1 MAVAQYQ
8 HAVPPVE
15 ENRKEKDRESTAEDH
30 LADAMEDEDE
40 EGSDKEMHDASGP
53 PGQIPASGSPQK
65 RKRRRSRKGMDK
77 KYDCKH
83 PDCGKSYSRAEHLY
97 RHQLNHEPKQIYNCC
112 FPDCSR
118 SFVRQD
124 LCLRHQERHT
134 NRGSQLQRKDMMQH
148 SPVIKQER
156 KNSFYKASSSPDTS
170 GTVMKEEVPS
180 PSFPVKTAISPSTMS
195 GSSSTSAKQADPK
208 PKARRAPIH
217 DTSSNARMRNEQRPP
232 GASVMSPTTS
242 NARRGS
248 IDHPRTADAG
258 PPPIGREGGQ
268 FPAINTANSQTPPLP
283 NTNFNRPKLQTN
295 IPAPNLVNLTLQSPY
310 GPQTPHSAAAY
321 LPSPQRQGPHRQNTN
336 ENVSSGY
343 NHSTSIHSNYIP
355 QNAFQPFALPPPGFQ
370 TMGQNQAGQN
380 FGVTSPPASNN
391 SADHNAGNVS
401 AAASNI
407 TQTIVDPTQF
417 SVPVF
422 GGDSYNRSP
431 FMITDDFAAWLF
443 DDATF
448 GFSQAGRST
457 SIPTSFLDGPNAF
470 FGNLY
475 LGDPAFPQQSLYG
488 TPYHPM
494 SVTSIIAP
502 PSPPQ
507 ESLLSEHK
515 RLELIDV
522 VSAYPDSSIPNH
534 CSSHFPHMRSL
545 GVGAE
550 KHDDDS
556 VLGLNSMQLYIQ
568 LFWQHFHPQLP
579 ILHKPTFSAGKTE
592 NILLLAI
599 IAIGA
604 ACVDRTHFPRLA
616 PAAADLSCIL
626 AMNLRWQIFDH
637 ADFRPP
643 AKLWI
648 FQALILLETHEKMYS
663 TRELHERAHI
673 HHATTLTLMR
683 RGSSLQGR
691 SALDSPPSIRDEKI
705 GGASSVSGGHSSG
718 TSTPDEWWNH
728 WITNE
733 ATKRAAFAAFVL
745 DSVHATMFGHS
756 AVMVAHEMRLVLPCD
771 EALWTATSSAEVGRL
786 KQALYNNGV
795 KPIMFLEG
803 LKRTLTGQTVRTNSF
818 GRTIIMAGLLSV
830 SWHMNQRDLQVNT
843 LGVGQLGTKEKWR
856 GSLTRAFDLW
866 LSDFDKS
873 LQSKIPVSERGSHD
887 DGNYYMPSHDMDVE
901 HDNVFESRTVL
912 HHLAHMAMHVDI
924 VDLQIYA
931 GAKRLLG
938 RSIGGNDSSTASK
951 RMKDWANTARARDAV
966 YYALQFLRQVLL
978 PAAPVMPHEDSSGA
992 LTAYVARDDYL
1003 LNRPWVLYFA
1013 TLVVWAY
1020 GVALDGPLPAPIHV
1034 PQTLQEQHRDMR
1046 NYLITVGHRKSPDEL
1061 SEITDRNRNLGLLLV
1076 LQKMFGEMRWELLQE
1091 ASKLLGQCIEISK
1104 GNIPPGKLRA

>member
-8 HAVPPVE
+8 HTVPPAE
-15 ENRKEKDRESTAEDH
+15 EPRKDKDRDSNSEDH
-30 LADAMEDEDE
+30 LADPMEE
-40 EGSDKEMHDASGP
+40 EEESDKEMVDAGAA
-53 PGQIPASGSPQK
+53 PGQAVPMTGSQQK

-77 KYDCKH
+77 KYECTH

-112 FPDCSR
+112 FPDCTR
-118 SFVRQD
+118 TF
-124 LCLRHQERHT
+124 
-134 NRGSQLQRKDMMQH
+134 LQRKDMMQH

-156 KNSFYKASSSPDTS
+156 KTSLFKASSSPDTS

-180 PSFPVKTAISPSTMS
+180 PSMPVKTAISPSTLS
-195 GSSSTSAKQADPK
+195 GSSTTSAKQADSK
-208 PKARRAPIH
+208 SKARRAPVIE
-217 DTSSNARMRNEQRPP
+217 TSANARMRNEQRPP
-232 GASVMSPTTS
+232 GASVMSPTAPTG
-242 NARRGS
+242 RRGS
-248 IDHPRTADAG
+248 IDPPRKADPG
-258 PPPIGREGGQ
+258 PPPVGRDSAQ
-268 FPAINTANSQTPPLP
+268 FPINLVNSQTPPLV
-283 NTNFNRPKLQTN
+283 NSGFHRPKLQTN
-295 IPAPNLVNLTLQSPY
+295 ITTSNISLPLQSPY
-310 GPQTPHSAAAY
+310 GPQTPHSGNPY
-321 LPSPQRQGPHRQNTN
+321 LRSPQQQGPQRPNTN
-336 ENVSSGY
+336 ESMNGSYSHGHQMQ
-343 NHSTSIHSNYIP
+343 NTYIP
-355 QNAFQPFALPPPGFQ
+355 PTAFPPFSLPPPGYQ
-370 TMGQNQAGQN
+370 TMAQPQTNQN

-391 SADHNAGNVS
+391 SADHNAGS
-401 AAASNI
+401 ASAPPSSI

-448 GFSQAGRST
+448 GFSQASRSAGLAA
-457 SIPTSFLDGPNAF
+457 SFLEGATNPFLN
-470 FGNLY
+470 GLY
-475 LGDPAFPQQSLYG
+475 LGDPAFPQPPYYN
-488 TPYHPM
+488 TPYHHPM

-515 RLELIDV
+515 RQELIDV
-522 VSAYPDSSIPNH
+522 IGAYPDSSIPSH
-534 CSSHFPHMRSL
+534 CTSHFSTIKNL
-545 GVGAE
+545 CSE
-550 KHDDDS
+550 NQDDDA
-556 VLGLNSMQLYIQ
+556 VLGLNSMQLYIS

-579 ILHKPTFSAGKTE
+579 ILHRPTFAADKTE

-604 ACVDRTHFPRLA
+604 ACVDRTHFPQLA
-616 PAAADLSCIL
+616 PAAADLSCVL

-663 TRELHERAHI
+663 TRQLHERAHI

-691 SALDSPPSIRDEKI
+691 CALDSPPSIRDEKI
-705 GGASSVSGGHSSG
+705 GGNTTSHSSG
-718 TSTPDEWWNH
+718 ASTPDEWWNH
-728 WITNE
+728 WIASE

-756 AVMVAHEMRLVLPCD
+756 AVMVAHEMRLALPCD

-803 LKRTLTGQTVRTNSF
+803 LKRTLNGGTVRTNSF

-830 SWHMNQRDLQVNT
+830 SWHMNQRDLQVNS
-843 LGVGQLGTKEKWR
+843 LGVGQLGAKEKWR

-873 LQSKIPVSERGSHD
+873 LHSKIPATERGSHD
-887 DGNYYMPSHDMDVE
+887 EPNFYMPNHDLDVE

-938 RSIGGNDSSTASK
+938 RSIGGNDSTLASK
-951 RMKDWANTARARDAV
+951 KMKDWANTARARDAV

-978 PAAPVMPHEDSSGA
+978 PTAPVMPHEDSSSA
-992 LTAYVARDDYL
+992 PTSYVARDDYL

-1020 GVALDGPLPAPIHV
+1020 GVALDGPLQAPIYV
-1034 PQTLQEQHRDMR
+1034 PQTSQERHRDMR
-1046 NYLITVGHRKSPDEL
+1046 NYLIRVGHRKSPDEL
-1061 SEITDRNRNLGLLLV
+1061 SDITDRNRNLGLLLV

-1104 GNIPPGKLRA
+1104 GLIPPAKIKI

>member
-1 MAVAQYQ
+1 MAVPQFQ
-8 HAVPPVE
+8 QAVPPAE
-15 ENRKEKDRESTAEDH
+15 ETRKEKDRDSNSEDH
-30 LADAMEDEDE
+30 LADPMEE
-40 EGSDKEMHDASGP
+40 EEESDKEMVDAGGP
-53 PGQIPASGSPQK
+53 PGQAMPTGSPQK

-77 KYDCKH
+77 KYECTH

-97 RHQLNHEPKQIYNCC
+97 RHQLNHDPKQIYNCC
-112 FPDCSR
+112 YQDCTR
-118 SFVRQD
+118 TFVRQD

-156 KNSFYKASSSPDTS
+156 KTSLFKASSSPDTS

-180 PSFPVKTAISPSTMS
+180 PTTHAKTAISPSTMS
-195 GSSSTSAKQADPK
+195 GSSTASAKQADSK
-208 PKARRAPIH
+208 SKARRIPTLE
-217 DTSSNARMRNEQRPP
+217 TSANSRMRNEQRPP
-232 GASVMSPTTS
+232 GTSVMSPTTVTV
-242 NARRGS
+242 RRGS
-248 IDHPRTADAG
+248 VDIPRKSDPG
-258 PPPIGREGGQ
+258 PSPVGREGGGGQ
-268 FPAINTANSQTPPLP
+268 FPISLMNSQTPPLGNP
-283 NTNFNRPKLQTN
+283 SFQRPTLQTN
-295 IPAPNLVNLTLQSPY
+295 ITAPNMGLNLQSPY
-310 GPQTPHSAAAY
+310 GPQTPHSGNPY
-321 LPSPQRQGPHRQNTN
+321 IRSPQQQGPQRQNTSETMN
-336 ENVSSGY
+336 GGY
-343 NHSTSIHSNYIP
+343 NRTHQMQSGYIP
-355 QNAFQPFALPPPGFQ
+355 QTAFQPFSLPPPGFQ
-370 TMGQNQAGQN
+370 TMQAQTSQS

-391 SADHNAGNVS
+391 SADQNTGS
-401 AAASNI
+401 ASAPPSGI

-443 DDATF
+443 DDTTF

-457 SIPTSFLDGPNAF
+457 GLAASFLDGANPF
-470 FGNLY
+470 FSGLY
-475 LGDPAFPQQSLYG
+475 LGDPAFPQQNYYG
-488 TPYHPM
+488 TPYHHPM

-515 RLELIDV
+515 RQELIDV
-522 VSAYPDSSIPNH
+522 IGAYPDSSIPNH
-534 CSSHFPHMRSL
+534 CTSHFSTIKIL
-545 GVGAE
+545 CSE
-550 KHDDDS
+550 NQDDDA
-556 VLGLNSMQLYIQ
+556 VLGLNSMQLYIS

-579 ILHKPTFSAGKTE
+579 ILHRPTFAADKTE

-604 ACVDRTHFPRLA
+604 ACVDRTHFPQLA
-616 PAAADLSCIL
+616 PAAADLSCVL

-663 TRELHERAHI
+663 TRQLHERAHI

-691 SALDSPPSIRDEKI
+691 CALDSPPSIRDEKI
-705 GGASSVSGGHSSG
+705 GGNTTSHSSG
-718 TSTPDEWWNH
+718 ASTPDEWWNH
-728 WITNE
+728 WIATE

-756 AVMVAHEMRLVLPCD
+756 AVMVAHEMRLALPCD

-786 KQALYNNGV
+786 KQALFNNGV

-803 LKRTLTGQTVRTNSF
+803 LKRTLNGGTVRTNSF

-830 SWHMNQRDLQVNT
+830 SWHMNQRDLQVNS
-843 LGVGQLGTKEKWR
+843 LGVGQTLGPKEKWR

-873 LQSKIPVSERGSHD
+873 LHSKIPVAERGSHD
-887 DGNYYMPSHDMDVE
+887 DGNFYMPSHDPDVE

-938 RSIGGNDSSTASK
+938 RSIGGNDSTLASK

-978 PAAPVMPHEDSSGA
+978 PTAPLMPHEDSSSA
-992 LTAYVARDDYL
+992 PTSYVARDDYL

-1020 GVALDGPLPAPIHV
+1020 GVALDGPLQAPIYV
-1034 PQTLQEQHRDMR
+1034 PQTSQERHRDMR
-1046 NYLITVGHRKSPDEL
+1046 NYLIRVGHRKSPDEL

-1104 GNIPPGKLRA
+1104 GITPPAKIKLI

>member
-8 HAVPPVE
+8 NAVPPPE
-15 ENRKEKDRESTAEDH
+15 DRGREKDRDSEDH
-30 LADAMEDEDE
+30 LGDGLED
-40 EGSDKEMHDASGP
+40 EGSDKDMLDATAQ
-53 PGQIPASGSPQK
+53 PGEASSASPLK

-77 KYDCKH
+77 KYECTH
-83 PDCGKSYSRAEHLY
+83 PGCGKSYSRAEHLY
-97 RHQLNHEPKQIYNCC
+97 RHQLNHEPKQIYHCSY
-112 FPDCSR
+112 PDCTR

-134 NRGSQLQRKDMMQH
+134 NRGSQLQRKDMMQN
-148 SPVIKQER
+148 SNSSVIKQER
-156 KNSFYKASSSPDTS
+156 KNSIFKASSSPDTS
-170 GTVMKEEVPS
+170 ISMLKEEVPS
-180 PSFPVKTAISPSTMS
+180 PSLPIKAAISPSTMS
-195 GSSSTSAKQADPK
+195 GSSA
-208 PKARRAPIH
+208 
-217 DTSSNARMRNEQRPP
+217 TSSKQSDSKSKPRKLQTHETSNSRMRNEQRPA
-232 GASVMSPTTS
+232 GGTVMSPTAV

-248 IDHPRTADAG
+248 IDISRTADNGSLAAG
-258 PPPIGREGGQ
+258 KDGQ
-268 FPAINTANSQTPPLP
+268 FGGVGIMNNQTQPNS
-283 NTNFNRPKLQTN
+283 NNSYNRPRLQTN
-295 IPAPNLVNLTLQSPY
+295 VTAPNLVGLSLHSPY
-310 GPQTPHSAAAY
+310 GPQTPHSANPY
-321 LPSPQRQGPHRQNTN
+321 LPSPQQRQGQQNQTPN
-336 ENVSSGY
+336 ESMNNGY
-343 NHSTSIHSNYIP
+343 NPGHSMHNGYIP
-355 QNAFQPFALPPPGFQ
+355 QNSFQPFSLPPPGFPTMAQ
-370 TMGQNQAGQN
+370 TPTGQN

-391 SADHNAGNVS
+391 SADQNVGNATS
-401 AAASNI
+401 AAGAV
-407 TQTIVDPTQF
+407 TQAVVDPTQF
-417 SVPVF
+417 SMPVF

-443 DDATF
+443 EDSTF
-448 GFSQAGRST
+448 GFSQAGRSANLAA
-457 SIPTSFLDGPNAF
+457 SFLDGSNPF
-470 FGNLY
+470 LGGLY
-475 LGDPAFPQQSLYG
+475 LGDPAFPTQQGFYG
-488 TPYHPM
+488 TPYHHPM

-507 ESLLSEHK
+507 ESLLSDHK
-515 RLELIDV
+515 RLDLMDTIG
-522 VSAYPDSSIPNH
+522 AYPDSSIPSH
-534 CSSHFPHMRSL
+534 CQSHFSSMTRL
-545 GVGAE
+545 CAE
-550 KHDDDS
+550 HGDDDNI
-556 VLGLNSMQLYIQ
+556 LGLNTMQMYIS

-579 ILHKPTFSAGKTE
+579 ILHRPTFAADKTE

-604 ACVDRTHFPRLA
+604 ACVDRMQFPQLSA
-616 PAAADLSCIL
+616 AAADLSCVL

-637 ADFRPP
+637 QDFRPP

-663 TRELHERAHI
+663 TRQLHERAHI

-691 SALDSPPSIRDEKI
+691 CALDSPPSVRDDKTSN
-705 GGASSVSGGHSSG
+705 GNGTSGHSSG
-718 TSTPDEWWNH
+718 ASTPDEWWNH
-728 WITNE
+728 WIVSE

-756 AVMVAHEMRLVLPCD
+756 AVMVAHEMRLALPCD

-795 KPIMFLEG
+795 KPTMFLEG
-803 LKRTLTGQTVRTNSF
+803 LKRTLNGQTVRTNSF

-830 SWHMNQRDLQVNT
+830 SWHMNQRDLQVNS
-843 LGVGQLGTKEKWR
+843 LGVGTTLGGKDKWR

-866 LSDFDKS
+866 RSDFDKS

-887 DGNYYMPSHDMDVE
+887 EGNFYIPTHDDVE
-901 HDNVFESRTVL
+901 HDNIFESRTVL

-938 RSIGGNDSSTASK
+938 RSIGGNDSTLASK

-978 PAAPVMPHEDSSGA
+978 PTAGPTMPHEDNSGA
-992 LTAYVARDDYL
+992 PTAYVARDDYL

-1020 GVALDGPLPAPIHV
+1020 GVALDGPLQAPIYI
-1034 PQTLQEQHRDMR
+1034 PQTSQEKHRDMR
-1046 NYLITVGHRKSPDEL
+1046 NYLVRVGHRGSPDEL
-1061 SEITDRNRNLGLLLV
+1061 TDIIDRNRNLGLLLV

-1104 GNIPPGKLRA
+1104 GLIPPAKIKV

>member
-1 MAVAQYQ
+1 MAVPQYQ
-8 HAVPPVE
+8 HAVPPPE
-15 ENRKEKDRESTAEDH
+15 ERGREKDRDSDDN
-30 LADAMEDEDE
+30 LVDGMGDD
-40 EGSDKEMHDASGP
+40 GSDKEMVDITTEAGDAT
-53 PGQIPASGSPQK
+53 AVSPLK

-77 KYDCKH
+77 KYECTH
-83 PDCGKSYSRAEHLY
+83 AGCGKSYSRAEHLY
-97 RHQLNHEPKQIYNCC
+97 RHQLNHEPKQIYHCSY
-112 FPDCSR
+112 PDCTR

-134 NRGSQLQRKDMMQH
+134 NRGSQLQRKDMMQN
-148 SPVIKQER
+148 SNGPVIKQER
-156 KNSFYKASSSPDTS
+156 KNSIFKASASPDTP
-170 GTVMKEEVPS
+170 GAIMKDEVPS
-180 PSFPVKTAISPSTMS
+180 PSLAVKAAISPSTMS
-195 GSSSTSAKQADPK
+195 GSSTSSKQADSK
-208 PKARRAPIH
+208 AKARKPVAH
-217 DTSSNARMRNEQRPP
+217 DTSNARMRNEQRP
-232 GASVMSPTTS
+232 GGTVMSPTTA

-248 IDHPRTADAG
+248 IDLSRKPDVG
-258 PPPIGREGGQ
+258 SQGQ
-268 FPAINTANSQTPPLP
+268 FAGMGVINNQPQAAANG
-283 NTNFNRPKLQTN
+283 NYNRPKLQTN
-295 IPAPNLVNLTLQSPY
+295 ITAPNIVGLSIQSPY
-310 GPQTPHSAAAY
+310 GPQTPHSANPY
-321 LPSPQRQGPHRQNTN
+321 MPSPQQRQAQQCQTPTESTN
-336 ENVSSGY
+336 SNYSSGHMLH
-343 NHSTSIHSNYIP
+343 NGYIP
-355 QNAFQPFALPPPGFQ
+355 QNAFQPFSLPPPSYQ
-370 TMGQNQAGQN
+370 TMAQAPANQN

-391 SADHNAGNVS
+391 SADHNVGA
-401 AAASNI
+401 ATTAASSI
-407 TQTIVDPTQF
+407 TQAVVDPTQF

-443 DDATF
+443 EDSAF
-448 GFSQAGRST
+448 GFSQAGRSANLAA
-457 SIPTSFLDGPNAF
+457 SFLDGSNPF
-470 FGNLY
+470 LSGLY
-475 LGDPAFPQQSLYG
+475 LGDPAFPAQQNIYG
-488 TPYHPM
+488 TPYHHPM
-494 SVTSIIAP
+494 SVPSILAP

-515 RLELIDV
+515 RQDLVDV
-522 VSAYPDSSIPNH
+522 VSTYPDSSIPSH
-534 CSSHFPHMRSL
+534 CTSHFATIANL
-545 GVGAE
+545 VNGNGE
-550 KHDDDS
+550 DDD
-556 VLGLNSMQLYIQ
+556 VFGLNTMQLYIS

-579 ILHKPTFSAGKTE
+579 ILHKPTFAADKTE

-604 ACVDRTHFPRLA
+604 ACVDRITFPELSG
-616 PAAADLSCIL
+616 AAADLSCVL

-663 TRELHERAHI
+663 TRQLHERAHI

-691 SALDSPPSIRDEKI
+691 CALDSPPSIKDEKT
-705 GGASSVSGGHSSG
+705 GSSG
-718 TSTPDEWWNH
+718 HGSGASTPDEWWNH
-728 WITNE
+728 WIVSE

-756 AVMVAHEMRLVLPCD
+756 AVMVAHEMRLALPCD

-795 KPIMFLEG
+795 KPTMFLEG
-803 LKRTLTGQTVRTNSF
+803 LKRTLNGQTVRTNSF
-818 GRTIIMAGLLSV
+818 GRTIIMSGLLSV
-830 SWHMNQRDLQVNT
+830 SWHMNQRDLQVNS
-843 LGVGQLGTKEKWR
+843 LGVASALGGKDKWR
-856 GSLTRAFDLW
+856 GALTRAFDLW
-866 LSDFDKS
+866 RSDFDKS
-873 LQSKIPVSERGSHD
+873 LQSKMPAGERGTHD
-887 DGNYYMPSHDMDVE
+887 DANFYIPNHDDPE
-901 HDNVFESRTVL
+901 HDNIFESRTVL

-938 RSIGGNDSSTASK
+938 RSIGGNDSTLASK

-978 PAAPVMPHEDSSGA
+978 PAVPTLPGEDSSSA
-992 LTAYVARDDYL
+992 ATLYVARDDYL

-1020 GVALDGPLPAPIHV
+1020 GVALDGPLLAPIYV
-1034 PQTLQEQHRDMR
+1034 PQTLQEKHRDMR
-1046 NYLITVGHRKSPDEL
+1046 SYLVRVGHRGSPDEL
-1061 SEITDRNRNLGLLLV
+1061 SEIVDRNRNLGLLLV

-1104 GNIPPGKLRA
+1104 GIIPPAKIKI

>member
-1 MAVAQYQ
+1 MAVPQFQ
-8 HAVPPVE
+8 QAVPPAE
-15 ENRKEKDRESTAEDH
+15 ETKKEKDRDSNSEDH
-30 LADAMEDEDE
+30 LADAMEE
-40 EGSDKEMHDASGP
+40 ESDKEMADAGGP
-53 PGQIPASGSPQK
+53 PGQAMPTGSPQK

-77 KYDCKH
+77 KYECTH
-83 PDCGKSYSRAEHLY
+83 PECGKSYSRAEHLY

-112 FPDCSR
+112 YQECTR
-118 SFVRQD
+118 TFVRQD

-156 KNSFYKASSSPDTS
+156 KTSLFKASSSPDTS
-170 GTVMKEEVPS
+170 GTVMKEEIPS
-180 PSFPVKTAISPSTMS
+180 PTTHVKTAISPSTMS
-195 GSSSTSAKQADPK
+195 GSSNASNKQVDSK
-208 PKARRAPIH
+208 SKIRRIPTIE
-217 DTSSNARMRNEQRPP
+217 TNANSRMRNEQRPP
-232 GASVMSPTTS
+232 GTSVMSPTT
-242 NARRGS
+242 
-248 IDHPRTADAG
+248 
-258 PPPIGREGGQ
+258 
-268 FPAINTANSQTPPLP
+268 TPPLGNP
-283 NTNFNRPKLQTN
+283 SFHRPTLQTN
-295 IPAPNLVNLTLQSPY
+295 ITAPNMGLNLQSPY
-310 GPQTPHSAAAY
+310 AQTPHSGNPY
-321 LPSPQRQGPHRQNTN
+321 LRSPQQPGPQRQNTSESMN
-336 ENVSSGY
+336 GGY
-343 NHSTSIHSNYIP
+343 NRGHQMQNGYIP
-355 QNAFQPFALPPPGFQ
+355 QTAFQPFSLPPPSYQ
-370 TMGQNQAGQN
+370 TMQAQTSQN

-391 SADHNAGNVS
+391 SADQNTGS
-401 AAASNI
+401 ASAPPSGI
-407 TQTIVDPTQF
+407 TQTIIDPTQV

-448 GFSQAGRST
+448 GFSQAGRSAGLAA
-457 SIPTSFLDGPNAF
+457 SFLEGTNPF
-470 FGNLY
+470 FTGLY
-475 LGDPAFPQQSLYG
+475 LGDPAFPQQNYYG
-488 TPYHPM
+488 TPYHHPM

-515 RLELIDV
+515 RQELIDV
-522 VSAYPDSSIPNH
+522 IGAYPDSSIPNH
-534 CSSHFPHMRSL
+534 CTSHFSTIRILCS
-545 GVGAE
+545 E
-550 KHDDDS
+550 NQDDDA
-556 VLGLNSMQLYIQ
+556 VLGLNSMQLYIS

-579 ILHKPTFSAGKTE
+579 ILHRPTFAADKTE

-604 ACVDRTHFPRLA
+604 ACVDRTHFPSLA
-616 PAAADLSCIL
+616 PAAADLSCVL

-648 FQALILLETHEKMYS
+648 FQALILLETHEK
-663 TRELHERAHI
+663 I
-673 HHATTLTLMR
+673 
-683 RGSSLQGR
+683 GSSLQGR
-691 SALDSPPSIRDEKI
+691 CALDSPPSVRDERI
-705 GGASSVSGGHSSG
+705 GGNTTSHSSG
-718 TSTPDEWWNH
+718 ASTPDEWWNH
-728 WITNE
+728 WIATE

-756 AVMVAHEMRLVLPCD
+756 AVMVAHEMRLALPCD

-803 LKRTLTGQTVRTNSF
+803 LKRTLNGGTVRTNSF

-830 SWHMNQRDLQVNT
+830 SWHMNQRDLQVNS
-843 LGVGQLGTKEKWR
+843 LGVGQTLGPKEKWR

-873 LQSKIPVSERGSHD
+873 LHSKIPVAERGSHD
-887 DGNYYMPSHDMDVE
+887 DSNFYMPSHDPDVE

-938 RSIGGNDSSTASK
+938 RSIGGNDSTLASK

-966 YYALQFLRQVLL
+966 YYALQFLRQVLI
-978 PAAPVMPHEDSSGA
+978 PAAPVIPHEDSSGA
-992 LTAYVARDDYL
+992 PTSYVARDDYL

-1020 GVALDGPLPAPIHV
+1020 GVALDGPLLAPIYV
-1034 PQTLQEQHRDMR
+1034 PQTSQEKHRDMR
-1046 NYLITVGHRKSPDEL
+1046 NYLIRVGHRKSPDEL

-1076 LQKMFGEMRWELLQE
+1076 LQKMFREMRWELLQE

-1104 GNIPPGKLRA
+1104 GLMPPAKIKI